1 MFESLVISFFLL
13 FRSLHRI
20 PNALLTRWLN
30 AVCEETSE
38 EAPIAKHNEGSG

>member
-1 MFESLVISFFLL
+1 MFEYLVISFFLL
-13 FRSLHRI
+13 FRSCTVFQF
-20 PNALLTRWLN
+20 ALLTRWLN